1 MSAEKLRERFQS
13 WVRLLFT
20 SMQSTDKIIVSPSGK
35 SSTNQLPAL
44 PIPLELVYRK
54 NDDCGLNN
62 ILSFRCLVELVAEY
76 LSATV
81 CYYSPLRLTCRAD
94 DGDSPHGL
102 RRWALV

>member
-54 NDDCGLNN
+54 NDDCGEV
-62 ILSFRCLVELVAEY
+62 S
-76 LSATV
+76 V
-81 CYYSPLRLTCRAD
+81 CY
-94 DGDSPHGL
+94 GL
-102 RRWALV
+102 LLQPATPYTSRRRWRFAAWPSAMGVGVNLEQEQILA